1 MWGAQAPANA
11 HSETGERRFEG
22 EGEQSGF
29 SKRQA
34 PSRGKTGMRFK
45 RLAVVA
51 FVLFVLSFFFLNTWQ
66 GYRYERLEASVAAL
80 GREQED
86 WLERNKKIIAGLAVL
101 SSPARVAGLAES
113 ELGLSKLERGAR
125 IKVLFGS
132 AYEAA
137 GPQGAAGE

>member
-1 MWGAQAPANA
+1 
-11 HSETGERRFEG
+11 
-22 EGEQSGF
+22 
-29 SKRQA
+29 
-34 PSRGKTGMRFK
+34 MRFK
-45 RLAVVA
+45 RFAVVA

-125 IKVLFGS
+125 TKVLFGS